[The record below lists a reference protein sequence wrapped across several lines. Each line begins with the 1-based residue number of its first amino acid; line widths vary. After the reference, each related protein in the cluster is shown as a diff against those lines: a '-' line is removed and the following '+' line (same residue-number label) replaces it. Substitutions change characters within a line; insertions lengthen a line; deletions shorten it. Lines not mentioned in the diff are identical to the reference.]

1 MQRNDSVEV
10 YYKISDDVI
19 KAYKQELIKEFREE
33 LENPYCSKTD
43 IGACLY
49 QDDIER
55 IINNCNM
62 K

>member
-1 MQRNDSVEV
+1 MQKNDNVEI
-10 YYKISDDVI
+10 YYKIVDDTI
-19 KAYKQELIKEFREE
+19 EAYKKELIKRFRKE

-49 QDDIER
+49 QKDIER